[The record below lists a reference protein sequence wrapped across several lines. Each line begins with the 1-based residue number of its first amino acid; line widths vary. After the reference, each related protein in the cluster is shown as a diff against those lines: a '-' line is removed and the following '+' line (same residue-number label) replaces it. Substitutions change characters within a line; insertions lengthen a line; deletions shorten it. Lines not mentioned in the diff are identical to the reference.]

1 MLPRLSHAIKFSSII
16 LNTQF
21 GEMIMTLTDVL
32 RKSAL
37 ALPFLLVSQAYAQD
51 EDQFTIQKLS
61 DTVYVLWGDSNIGV
75 SAGPDGVFIIDD
87 QYEGDGEKIAKAVA
101 RISDQPIDY
110 VLNTHWHFDHAG
122 SNDYFGHA
130 GSVIIAHDNVRKRLK
145 SGGHLSSLDM
155 DVPPAP
161 AEALP
166 VITFN
171 DTISLHLNGEE
182 VHMLYIASAHTD
194 GDGIIWFKDS
204 NIIHMGDT
212 FLSGIY
218 PSIDVD
224 SGGSIDGSITTVDT
238 VLNFINDE
246 TQIIPGHGPVTNKAE
261 MKAWRDMF
269 IVLRDRIAN
278 MKGGGM
284 SRKEVIAAD
293 PTKDFDD
300 RWNTW
305 GDDFKKRSISELYKA
320 THWKNSA
327 AAALGTRYLQT
338 AS

>member
-1 MLPRLSHAIKFSSII
+1 MR
-16 LNTQF
+16 
-21 GEMIMTLTDVL
+21 LTDVL
-32 RKSAL
+32 RKAVL
-37 ALPFLLVSQAYAQD
+37 ALPLLLVSQAYAQD
-51 EDQFTIQKLS
+51 ENEITIQRLS
-61 DTVYVLWGDSNIGV
+61 ETVWVLFDGGGNIGV

-87 QYEGDGEKIAKAVA
+87 QYDGDGEKIAKAVA
-101 RISDQPIDY
+101 SISDQPIDY

-130 GSVIIAHDNVRKRLK
+130 GSVIIAHDNVRKRLE
-145 SGGHLSSLDM
+145 SGGYISSVDV
-155 DVPPAP
+155 DVPPAT

-171 DTISLHLNGEE
+171 DTMSLHLNGEE
-182 VHMLYIASAHTD
+182 VHLLHVASAHTD

-238 VLNFINDE
+238 VLSFINDE

-261 MKAWRDMF
+261 LKAWRDMF
-269 IVLRDRIAN
+269 VVLRDRVAD
-278 MKGGGM
+278 MKSDGM
-284 SRKEVIAAD
+284 SLEEVIAAD
-293 PTKDFDD
+293 PTMGFDD

-305 GDDFKKRSISELYKA
+305 GDNFKKRSIGEFYKA
-320 THWKNSA
+320 TP
-327 AAALGTRYLQT
+327 
-338 AS
+338 